1 MINTAIQGIF
11 LGSII
16 ILFAAALA
24 WYILQAVAYWKIF
37 TKAGEAGWKSIV
49 PFYNLYTQYKLTWNP
64 MWFFVLVGCA
74 AVNVVLGGAE
84 GIFYIIS
91 TITSLAVGI
100 IGIISNFKLSQAYGH
115 GAGFAIGLIFLN
127 PIFMLILG
135 FGSSEYQ
142 GPQ

>member
-91 TITSLAVGI
+91 TITSLAVGV

-115 GAGFAIGLIFLN
+115 GVGFAIGLIFLN

>member
-91 TITSLAVGI
+91 TITSLAVGV